1 MPVRDPELV
10 EWNAQAAAFLAL
22 SPWDQE
28 LYIAAV
34 NAGADPELLL
44 QALERDGVL
53 EALAA
58 SGVDPFEVFLALPS
72 DVAAELVAEAAIGVF
87 GF

>member
-1 MPVRDPELV
+1 MAVHDPELL
-10 EWNAQAAAFLAL
+10 EWNVQATAFLAL
-22 SPWDQE
+22 SPCDQE

-44 QALERDGVL
+44 DAFGRGGWL
-53 EALAA
+53 EALTA
-58 SGVDPFEVFLALPS
+58 SGIDPLGLLFARPA
-72 DVAAELVAEAAIGVF
+72 DAADMVVEAAFGVC

>member
-1 MPVRDPELV
+1 MAVHDPELL
-10 EWNAQAAAFLAL
+10 EWNVQATAFLSL
-22 SPWDQE
+22 SPCDQE

-44 QALERDGVL
+44 DAFFQDGWLDALTT
-53 EALAA
+53 
-58 SGVDPFEVFLALPS
+58 SGIDPLGLLFALPAE
-72 DVAAELVAEAAIGVF
+72 AADMVVEAAIGTC

>member
-1 MPVRDPELV
+1 MAARDPELL

-22 SPWDQE
+22 SPCDQE

-34 NAGADPELLL
+34 NAGANPELLL
-44 QALERDGVL
+44 DAFCADGWL
-53 EALAA
+53 EALTA
-58 SGVDPFEVFLALPS
+58 SGIDPLELLFALP
-72 DVAAELVAEAAIGVF
+72 AEAADMVVEAAFGVC